1 MSRHD
6 IPIQLPSS
14 AGPVAPDHQQDLLLD
29 LSPDPKSK
37 TELLWTFT
45 AFDAAAGRRLD
56 VAGTKYISVIK
67 HGITQF
73 DLYLDDDYS
82 FTPNPKAMMLSSSVP
97 AEYRDN
103 YTDLSYYDP
112 KHIRF
117 YARYINEKHG
127 LVHQCLFYAKPSHL
141 ISSHFEPIDPD
152 ILNPGDRPH
161 GLRHM

>member
-6 IPIQLPSS
+6 TKVPLPSS
-14 AGPVAPDHQQDLLLD
+14 PGPVAPDHQQDLLLD

-37 TELLWTFT
+37 TGLLWTFA
-45 AFDAAAGRRLD
+45 AFDAATGRRPD
-56 VAGTKYISVIK
+56 VAGTKSISVMRP
-67 HGITQF
+67 GITQF
-73 DLYLDDDYS
+73 DLHLDDDYS
-82 FTPNPKAMMLSSSVP
+82 FTPNPNAMTLASSVP
-97 AEYRDN
+97 PEYRDN
-103 YTDLSYYDP
+103 YTDLSYFDP

-117 YARYINEKHG
+117 YARYINEKRM
-127 LVHQCLFYAKPSHL
+127 LVHKCFFYAKPNHL